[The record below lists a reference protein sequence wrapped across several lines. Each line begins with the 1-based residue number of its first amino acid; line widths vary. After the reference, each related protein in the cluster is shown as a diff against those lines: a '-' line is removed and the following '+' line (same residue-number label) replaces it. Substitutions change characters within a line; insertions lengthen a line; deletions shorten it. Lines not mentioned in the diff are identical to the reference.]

1 MRAGSPVGL
10 IDALYGVGE
19 LTAITILAETRRR
32 LQVPDS
38 RDVVRYGGLDRAD
51 PRAFGDDL
59 ADTRDIPVKQSNQ
72 RRPGRFSPVSGRPR
86 CAGCCSKPSRAQ
98 PPPGVP
104 TTITT
109 HDSRA
114 DRRQPRVPSGLAP
127 AAQGSYPHSARDRR
141 AGAHARVTQLAPAK
155 ALTQPTRRGRL
166 SALRSGH
173 AAIGSVVWEP

>member
-19 LTAITILAETRRR
+19 LTAITILAETRRP

-38 RDVVRYGGLDRAD
+38 RDVVHYADWIGRIRACLGTISPTPVTSLSNNPTSAAPGVSLPSAAARVALDAV
-51 PRAFGDDL
+51 A
-59 ADTRDIPVKQSNQ
+59 S
-72 RRPGRFSPVSGRPR
+72 RPERSRPR
-86 CAGCCSKPSRAQ
+86 ESR
-98 PPPGVP
+98 PRLLP
-104 TTITT
+104 TTAARIGGNRACLAV
-109 HDSRA
+109 SRQLLK
-114 DRRQPRVPSGLAP
+114 R
-127 AAQGSYPHSARDRR
+127 SYPHSARDRR

-166 SALRSGH
+166 SALRCRH